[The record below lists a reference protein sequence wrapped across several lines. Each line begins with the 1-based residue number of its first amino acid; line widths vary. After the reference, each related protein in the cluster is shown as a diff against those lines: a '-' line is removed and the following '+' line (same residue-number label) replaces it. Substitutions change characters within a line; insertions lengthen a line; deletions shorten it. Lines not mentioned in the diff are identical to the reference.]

1 MTAEIRPSS
10 SPEDTE
16 RIAQALAARLV
27 PGMVVALEGDLG
39 AGKTCFVRGLA
50 RGLGADADAVSS
62 PTFVLEHRYPAT
74 VGGTPLV
81 HIDAYRIRSQAD
93 LESIGWDELLAAG
106 DAVVVVEWPS
116 RIAGAMP
123 ESVLSVRLRH
133 LGEDRR
139 EIEIEAVRPGE
150 RATRCATCGAAL
162 AAGQDRFCSPRC
174 RSSDLLRWFRGDYAI
189 GRPIEEDDLSSDAW
203 PGAGR

>member
-1 MTAEIRPSS
+1 MTAEIRVSS

-16 RIAQALAARLV
+16 RIAHALAARLV

-62 PTFVLEHRYPAT
+62 PTFVLEHRYPAA

-81 HIDAYRIRSQAD
+81 HIDAYRIRSRAD
-93 LESIGWDELLAAG
+93 LESIGWDDLLASG
-106 DAVVVVEWPS
+106 DAVIAVEWPS
-116 RIAGAMP
+116 RIAAAMP
-123 ESVLSVRLRH
+123 ASFVSVRLRH
-133 LGEDRR
+133 VGEDRR
-139 EIEIEAVRPGE
+139 EIEIEAVRPAE
-150 RATRCATCGAAL
+150 AATHCATCGAAL
-162 AAGQDRFCSPRC
+162 PTGHDRFCSPRC
-174 RSSDLLRWFRGDYAI
+174 RSADLMRWFRGDYAI